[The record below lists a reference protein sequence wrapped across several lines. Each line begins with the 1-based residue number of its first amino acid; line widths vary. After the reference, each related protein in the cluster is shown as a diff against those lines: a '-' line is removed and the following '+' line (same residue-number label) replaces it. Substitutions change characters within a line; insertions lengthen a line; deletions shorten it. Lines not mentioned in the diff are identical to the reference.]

1 MSKPKLTP
9 MMQQY
14 LRIKAQYPDVILFFQ
29 LGDFYETFFE
39 DAELTAREL
48 DIALTKREDAP
59 MAGVPVK
66 RVTFYVNQLLKKG
79 YKVAICEQLQDPE
92 EAKGL
97 VKRDVVRIIT
107 PGTVLEE
114 ELLERGLNNYI
125 AAVYPEGEFCGL
137 AYADVSTGEFRATE
151 LKINVL
157 KNELMRIRPAE
168 LVVPT
173 GLVLEA
179 VEDLKLALS
188 PLEPFSFHAKKLLDH
203 FGIVSLDGLGL
214 SELAGRSA
222 AGLLSYIKETQK
234 ESLAHLRPPKPY
246 ELSRQMGL
254 DPFTQRNLEIL
265 EELRGSGTQATL
277 FAVLNRTVTGM
288 GERLLRQWLLAPLL
302 ERAEIERRLDVVEFF
317 VSYSVER
324 HTLRQLLERIY
335 DVERLAG
342 RLGAGRV
349 TPRDLLSLQQSLERL
364 PELRTLLTQWLSP
377 PRVGEGQRFPA
388 KLQEFS
394 RELHS
399 LALDEL
405 RELLSQAIR
414 DDAPLELKEGNIIKE
429 GFSQELDELKA
440 QQRIYKRKILEL
452 EARERERTNIQT
464 LKVGFNTVFGYYIEV
479 SKAAAKRVPLEYH
492 RKQTLANAERFIT
505 PELKEYEEKILSA
518 EERSKRLEYELFC
531 TVRDQAAHKIFEIQ
545 QFSRIVA
552 ELDLLASFAEV
563 AHLSRYTR
571 PRFTDKHEIFIT
583 EGRHPIVEKLL
594 SGGEFVPNDLV
605 FREGEHLIVLTGPNM
620 SGKSV
625 YLRQIALICLLAQI
639 GSFVPAKE
647 AVLPIVDRIF
657 ARVGAS
663 DMLAA
668 GYSTFMVEMLE
679 TANILNNATERSLII
694 LDEMGRG
701 TSTFD
706 GVSIAWAVAEHLAT
720 KVRAKTLFATHYH
733 ELTKLAERVPG
744 VKNCHVKVKE
754 YGNQVIFL
762 HKVADGA
769 TEGSY
774 GVHVARMAGLPEEIT
789 RKADEILQRI
799 LQNNPL
805 DAMGE
810 LRRRDPRFV
819 KQLAIFQE
827 HPVVSALKQIDINK
841 LTPLEALELLAQL
854 KRQLEL

>member
-1 MSKPKLTP
+1 MAKPKLTP

-14 LRIKAQYPDVILFFQ
+14 LRIKARYPDIILFFQ

-79 YKVAICEQLQDPE
+79 YKVAICEQLQDAE

-97 VKRDVVRIIT
+97 VERDVVRIIT

-125 AAVYPEGEFCGL
+125 AAIYPEGEFCGL

-151 LKINVL
+151 LKINAL
-157 KNELMRIRPAE
+157 TGELLRIRPAE
-168 LVVPT
+168 LIIPK
-173 GLVLEA
+173 GLALEA
-179 VEDLKLALS
+179 LSRQDVALS
-188 PLEPFSFHAKKLLDH
+188 ELEPLGFQIQRLLDH
-203 FGIVSLDGLGL
+203 FGIISLDGLGL

-222 AGLLSYIKETQK
+222 AGLLSYIKETRR
-234 ESLAHLRPPKPY
+234 ESLAHLRPPKLY

-265 EELRGSGTQATL
+265 EELRGSGTHATL
-277 FAVLNRTVTGM
+277 FSVLNRTVTGM

-302 ERAEIERRLDVVEFF
+302 DRAEIERRLDVVEFF
-317 VSYSVER
+317 VAHGLERRALRQMVER
-324 HTLRQLLERIY
+324 ICDL
-335 DVERLAG
+335 ERLAG

-349 TPRDLLSLQQSLERL
+349 TPRDLVALRQSLERL
-364 PELRTLLTQWLSP
+364 PELSEVLTHWLSAM
-377 PRVGEGQRFPA
+377 GERSPA
-388 KLQEFS
+388 KLKEFS
-394 RELHS
+394 QELRA

-405 RELLSQAIR
+405 RDLLSRAIR
-414 DDAPLELKEGNIIKE
+414 DDAPLELKEGNIIRE
-429 GFSQELDELKA
+429 GFSAELDELKA
-440 QQRIYKRKILEL
+440 QERIFKRKILEL

-464 LKVGFNTVFGYYIEV
+464 LKVGFNTVFGYYLEV
-479 SKAAAKRVPLEYH
+479 SKAAAKRVPPDYH

-505 PELKEYEEKILSA
+505 PELKEYEEKVLSA

-531 TVRDQAAHKIFEIQ
+531 AVRDQAAHKVFEIQ
-545 QFSRIVA
+545 QLGRIIA
-552 ELDLLASFAEV
+552 ELDLLAALAEV
-563 AHLSRYTR
+563 AHLSRYRR
-571 PRFTDKHEIFIT
+571 PRFTERHEIFIA

-594 SGGEFVPNDLV
+594 PSGEFVPNDLV
-605 FREGEHLIVLTGPNM
+605 FREGEYLIVLTGPNM

-625 YLRQIALICLLAQI
+625 YLRQVALICLLAQI
-639 GSFVPAKE
+639 GSFVPATE

-720 KVRAKTLFATHYH
+720 KTRAKTLFATHYH

-744 VKNCHVKVKE
+744 IKNCHVQVKE

-762 HKVADGA
+762 HRVADGA

-774 GVHVARMAGLPEEIT
+774 GIHVARMAGLPDEIT
-789 RKADEILQRI
+789 RKADEILQKI

-810 LRRRDPRFV
+810 LRKRDPRFV
-819 KQLAIFQE
+819 KQLAIFHAEE
-827 HPVVSALKQIDINK
+827 HPVVRELKQIDINA
-841 LTPLEALELLAQL
+841 LTPLEALEVLARL
-854 KRQLEL
+854 KRQIEL